1 VRRSV
6 TVTNEIRIAY
16 LFMLNVPPPVW
27 HARLTDQEQTLGRH
41 PDCEILLPDQ
51 CRTVSRRHAAAWIS
65 QGKIWVRDLGS
76 RAGTLINGVRIPAQR
91 PIQIEPTDRLGI
103 GEVELTIVTAWQPTA
118 VSEGDETA
126 SLVRRNSLTVG
137 TDVTTQGEFSPLDLT
152 PAEIEILVWMR
163 RGYTSLDS
171 IGQKL
176 YRSSHTVRTQLAS
189 IFRKLDVHSREEL
202 LGQLQR
208 EAAQLQA
215 YIQNL
220 RSIMDENT

>member
-1 VRRSV
+1 MKVL
-6 TVTNEIRIAY
+6 NEIRIAY
-16 LFMLNVPPPVW
+16 LFMLNVPPDAW
-27 HARLTDQEQTLGRH
+27 YAQLTEQEQILGRH
-41 PDCEILLPDQ
+41 SDCQIIVPDH
-51 CRTVSRRHAAAWIS
+51 CRTVSRRHAVLWIK
-65 QGKIWVRDLGS
+65 QGKIWLRDLGS

-91 PIQIEPTDRLGI
+91 AISIEATDRI
-103 GEVELTIVTAWQPTA
+103 SFGEVELTIITAWQPAKHGSDAGNSSTKP
-118 VSEGDETA
+118 VS
-126 SLVRRNSLTVG
+126 SS
-137 TDVTTQGEFSPLDLT
+137 VTMAKSPGATTHGEYSPLDLT

-163 RGYTSLDS
+163 RGYTSLDT

-208 EAAQLQA
+208 EAAQLQT

-220 RSIMDENT
+220 RAVMGENT